1 MDRRRAGKLQGST
14 ERRIKENGNMG
25 DFTIEVQPFSL
36 NENMSELALEDFDD
50 IRGKLSYCQCQSIG
64 MALAK
69 LKMIEENS
77 INLKAIDLNDLISRK
92 EVLEILF
99 RYGELNSDV
108 WEPYADIKNLPAAYD
123 VDAVC
128 MELGKFTKSECT
140 LHECGIRSE
149 HCSACMARKAIE
161 IVRNGGKK

>member
-1 MDRRRAGKLQGST
+1 
-14 ERRIKENGNMG
+14 MG
-25 DFTIEVQPFSL
+25 DYTIEVQPFSL

-128 MELGKFTKSECT
+128 NKLDKASDYYETNEQGK
-140 LHECGIRSE
+140 E
-149 HCSACMARKAIE
+149 HVQMINLTDALE
-161 IVRNGGKK
+161 IVRNGGKKE